1 MILFYIK
8 ILNKYNKLIK
18 MNNMNMNP
26 MTFNAMLNMMNQLY
40 PNMGY
45 NMNNFNMYNNQFLYC
60 LMMNWMMMN
69 PSLIQT
75 YNNLNQN
82 NQFNMNQINQFNN
95 NNPNRKGMSVISV
108 SQEDLNQAKVT
119 GGGVISNNFQ
129 NMNCDFSSP
138 DDLTPK
144 YNIYFKTQKDQQ
156 MNIFCPCNL
165 KIKDLLIKYINRLGL
180 GPGVMGSS
188 IFFLFNSAKLDLNE
202 NRTVGEMGMTSGSTV
217 VVLDIRGVIG
227 S

>member
-1 MILFYIK
+1 
-8 ILNKYNKLIK
+8 
-18 MNNMNMNP
+18 MNNMNMMNMNP

-82 NQFNMNQINQFNN
+82 NQINMNQFNQFNN
-95 NNPNRKGMSVISV
+95 NNQNKIGMSTISV

-119 GGGVISNNFQ
+119 GGGLISNNFQ

-138 DDLTPK
+138 NDPTPK
-144 YNIYFKTQKDQQ
+144 VNIYFKTQKGQR
-156 MNIFCPCNL
+156 MNIVCPYNL
-165 KIKDLLIKYINRLGL
+165 KIKDLLIKYIERIGL

-188 IFFLFNSAKLDLNE
+188 IFFLFNGGKLDINE
-202 NRTVGEMGMTSGSTV
+202 NRDVTQMGMTSGSTV
-217 VVLDIRGVIG
+217 IVLDIKGIIG

>member
-1 MILFYIK
+1 
-8 ILNKYNKLIK
+8 
-18 MNNMNMNP
+18 
-26 MTFNAMLNMMNQLY
+26 MMNQLY

-82 NQFNMNQINQFNN
+82 NQINMNQFNQFNN
-95 NNPNRKGMSVISV
+95 NNQNKIGMSTISV

-119 GGGVISNNFQ
+119 GGGLISNNFR

-138 DDLTPK
+138 NDPTPK
-144 YNIYFKTQKDQQ
+144 VNIYFKTQKGQR
-156 MNIFCPCNL
+156 MNIVCPYNL
-165 KIKDLLIKYINRLGL
+165 KIKDLLIKYIERIGL

-188 IFFLFNSAKLDLNE
+188 IFFLFNGGKLDINE
-202 NRTVGEMGMTSGSTV
+202 NRDVTQMGMTSGSTV
-217 VVLDIRGVIG
+217 IVLDIKGIIG

>member
-1 MILFYIK
+1 
-8 ILNKYNKLIK
+8 
-18 MNNMNMNP
+18 MNNMNMMNMNP

-82 NQFNMNQINQFNN
+82 NQFNMNQFNQFNN
-95 NNPNRKGMSVISV
+95 NNQNKMGISTISV
-108 SQEDLNQAKVT
+108 SKEDLNQAKVT
-119 GGGVISNNFQ
+119 GGGVISRNIH

-138 DDLTPK
+138 NDPSPK
-144 YNIYFKTQKDQQ
+144 VNIYFKTQKDQKI
-156 MNIFCPCNL
+156 NIVCPCNL
-165 KIKDLLIKYINRLGL
+165 KIKDLLIKYIERIGL

-188 IFFLFNSAKLDLNE
+188 IFFLFNGGKLDINE
-202 NRTVGEMGMTSGSTV
+202 NRDVTQMGMTSGSTV
-217 VVLDIRGVIG
+217 IVLDIKGIIG

>member
-1 MILFYIK
+1 
-8 ILNKYNKLIK
+8 
-18 MNNMNMNP
+18 MNNMNMMNMNP

-82 NQFNMNQINQFNN
+82 NQINMNQFNQFNN
-95 NNPNRKGMSVISV
+95 NNQNKIGMSTISV

-119 GGGVISNNFQ
+119 GGGLISNNFQ

-138 DDLTPK
+138 NDPTPK
-144 YNIYFKTQKDQQ
+144 VNIYFKTQKGQR
-156 MNIFCPCNL
+156 MNIVCPCNL
-165 KIKDLLIKYINRLGL
+165 KIKDLLIKYIERIGL

-188 IFFLFNSAKLDLNE
+188 IFFLFNGGKLDINE
-202 NRTVGEMGMTSGSTV
+202 NRDVTQMGMTSGSTV

>member
-1 MILFYIK
+1 
-8 ILNKYNKLIK
+8 

-45 NMNNFNMYNNQFLYC
+45 NMNNFNMYNNQFLNY
-60 LMMNWMMMN
+60 LMMNWMLMN

-82 NQFNMNQINQFNN
+82 NQFNMNQFNQFNN
-95 NNPNRKGMSVISV
+95 NNQNRKGMSCISV
-108 SQEDLNQAKVT
+108 SQEDLNQAKVN
-119 GGGVISNNFQ
+119 GGGLISSNFQ
-129 NMNCDFSSP
+129 NINCDFSSP
-138 DDLTPK
+138 YDNTPK
-144 YNIYFKTQKDQQ
+144 VNVTFKTQKDQK
-156 MNIFCPCNL
+156 MNIICSSNL
-165 KIKDLLIKYINRLGL
+165 KIKDLLLKYINRLGL
-180 GPGVMGSS
+180 GPGVIGSS
-188 IFFLFNSAKLDLNE
+188 IFFLFNGAKLDINE
-202 NRTVGEMGMTSGSTV
+202 NRTVGEMGMTSGTTV

>member
-1 MILFYIK
+1 
-8 ILNKYNKLIK
+8 
-18 MNNMNMNP
+18 MNNMNFDP

-82 NQFNMNQINQFNN
+82 NQINMNQFNQFNN
-95 NNPNRKGMSVISV
+95 NNQNKIGMSTISV

-119 GGGVISNNFQ
+119 GGGLISNNFQ

-138 DDLTPK
+138 NDPTPK
-144 YNIYFKTQKDQQ
+144 VNIYFKTQKGQR
-156 MNIFCPCNL
+156 MNIVCPYNL
-165 KIKDLLIKYINRLGL
+165 KIKDLLIKYIERIGL

-188 IFFLFNSAKLDLNE
+188 IFFLFNGGKLDINE
-202 NRTVGEMGMTSGSTV
+202 NRDVTQMGMTSGSTV
-217 VVLDIRGVIG
+217 IVLDIKGIIG